1 MKKSSLTASLKSL
14 FQSRSH
20 RAAGSKLARVG
31 RERPGQME
39 RLEERRVMA
48 FDLVAA
54 YASSD
59 RPFFVSGQVAE
70 TLSDAPQQI
79 TVRFS
84 PGTTVDST
92 TLGSIQLVRSGG
104 ATDPFGNG
112 NDISIIPGSVT
123 VDDLPNSNQVTI
135 RFKETLPDDAYRIAI
150 GPGLK
155 TTAGEA
161 FRNGGSAAIDVRVD
175 LGAFVVSVVPQ
186 PVSRNPAGGLQQN
199 RDQIVVYF
207 NRNDPLN
214 VASAQTTTSYR
225 LFEVNPATGDDR
237 FPLSPINPTGVSYD
251 QSTGKAVLSFAPG
264 AIADDRQYRLQ
275 IGSAEALVAASA
287 PVGEGSDSNSSFATA
302 QNLGSIGTGGAVVN
316 GSIAAQG
323 TVTTPAGSLGF
334 PSQPGSSDEPGHRDV
349 PSEYVNTH
357 GSSGQTVAPSG
368 PIQVVEYNFQSF
380 YGTDPQGN
388 TLYNAITETQKQRA
402 REIFG
407 IYSRVVG
414 VRFVETQNRGI
425 TVVTGDMRAIDP
437 NINTAP
443 SGLAGGNRAI
453 MDSTENW
460 GASEYGGSWFQVAMH
475 EIGHTLGLDHTY
487 DLSAIMSQLSGEGVF
502 PGDYDTIHLA
512 QLFPANGS
520 DVDVYQ
526 FSLPT
531 AGRLTAETIVGR
543 PGQPVVS
550 LLDSVLTLYRLDPAT
565 GKREL
570 IARNDDFYGIDSF
583 IGLDLD
589 QGTYFLAVTS
599 AGNTA
604 FDPAVADSGYG
615 GRSDGN
621 YQIRLGFQPKSSAA
635 TTIIDASGTAIDGD
649 RDGRPGGAFQFW
661 FNTASAANTL
671 HVDKTAPIGGNG
683 GLGAPFNTIKDA
695 IAATTLTTRVI
706 RIAGNAAATPYQ
718 IGTDLAGRPLPD
730 GATFNVP
737 RGVTVMIDEG
747 AILKLRAANLD
758 VGSSSALVS
767 RAGASLQ
774 VLGTPTNN
782 VQFTSFHNDSI
793 GGNSDGVGPAVAGG
807 QWGGLL
813 FRADSDSATKKAFVN
828 SVSQATITYGGGQVL
843 VDSKLDTFAPI
854 QLESSRPTLA
864 FNTIQN
870 SAGAAIAATPNSFE
884 DGNGRVGPEIR
895 GNTLLGNSINGLFVK
910 IRTEFGSPVDR
921 LDVPARFRSTDIVYV
936 LNDNLLINGGT
947 GGYIENAG
955 VQTARSSGR
964 LAIDDGV
971 IVKLLAARIEL
982 ERGTSQLIAEGTAGR
997 PVIFTSLGDSR
1008 FGAGGTFDT
1017 NGNLPD
1023 VRAAGDWGGIVLNAG
1038 AKASID
1044 HAYIAYGGGQTPIE
1058 GTFDRFNVVETHQGD
1073 LRLANSRVENNA
1085 AGTSATSRSGRG
1097 ANVAATIFVRGGQPA
1112 ILGNDFR
1119 NNEGALVSINANAMS
1134 DVERPDP
1141 GRSTGLID
1149 RNASHDDNRGPLVA
1163 ENRLISTVA
1172 GAIAGLQVRGEEI
1185 TVESVWDD
1193 VDIVHVLQNEIIVQN
1208 FHTATGVRLV
1218 SRSDASLVVKL
1229 AGTNAGF
1236 TAAGYGLDIN
1246 DRIGGTVQILG
1257 QPGYPV
1263 VLTSLNDDTVGASL
1277 DPLGRPTNDT
1287 NSNGASVGAAG
1298 DWRSMKFLP
1307 MSNDRNVSILQE
1319 RELPLTGGIDVNG
1332 VPQSAQP
1339 LGVLAPNFATGV
1351 NTTESA
1357 QEKSG
1362 DDNRRLGFEVHGRIS
1377 NDSPQDVDVYSFVGY
1392 AGSEVWIDL
1401 DKTSTAFDG
1410 MVELLDAA
1418 GTVLARSADGQT
1430 DFQLS
1435 NATRG
1440 LGLDLTKDAWRG
1452 GDFYS
1457 VNPKDPGMRVV
1468 LPGVTG
1474 AQSQYYIRVRSQPT
1488 YSSATTKPAYEAG
1501 LQSSPAA
1508 APGATSGAYELRVR
1522 LQQRDEKPGSTVRYA
1537 DIRFPTTGID
1547 IQGLP
1552 LHSLLTGETGEATG
1566 AANDTFAAAQ
1576 YVGNLLQS
1584 DRATI
1589 SVAGE
1594 ITAEADV
1601 DWYSFA
1607 LNYEQLQ
1614 NIGGV
1619 NSGLKSWSTVFDLDY
1634 GDGFR
1639 GDLTLSV
1646 FDATGRLLYTG
1657 RDSNVA
1663 SDQPGAGQG
1672 NDFDD
1677 LSRGTLGKLDAF
1689 IGSAQMPAGSPT
1701 GSRNQSNPAAQTRY
1715 YVAVSSNER
1724 LPAVLDAT
1732 FKSAATNGLIR
1743 MEPINSVD
1751 RLIEDHI
1758 GFTGYTSG
1766 PTSGPAVIDQTTVDP
1781 GTGATRPLIDIAN
1794 SLSLNTH
1801 VTPFTLSDVTLFVS
1815 TDKRLLTV
1823 DAMRG
1828 GVETT
1833 LVTDYG
1839 TATDI
1844 GDLVMR
1850 SDGRL
1855 YAYAGINT
1863 ANNNAAGQVDL
1874 VNPGTGVRTT
1884 QWNDAIPDFAA
1895 GTTGS
1900 ITTSDVNAI
1909 AWRRTGNGVYNDLYY
1924 SVDAGATSRLYRA
1937 DPGSGSAAQNNTQ
1950 GYGIKGTIQDVG
1962 SHLGKVTGMAF
1973 VAGTLYGVDTNGYFF
1988 RINTNTAVATLID
2001 MDPTTPGVA
2010 DPVAG
2015 AQFAGLSIGPQNLY
2029 GGILANSLFAITSTG
2044 QLHAFDIDGARRVV
2058 FDSDSDGIADAASIA
2073 VGVFGVTGL
2082 AFSPLDVNLWH
2093 STTLRGDDAGHGIN
2107 PALDNTRN
2115 GSANR
2120 PVVDERGT
2128 TRSYAESKGGVSMYF
2143 GLEGYVDTGVT
2154 PYLNYQSARQQ
2165 YGVVGSDWQRDL
2177 TTATGVVA
2185 ANSYDLPGGAYGS
2198 LTTNAF
2204 SLQGYDYTDKPA
2216 LYFNYRLETEN
2227 SNFND
2232 DRMRDSARAYVSID
2246 SGVTWQLVATNNSV
2260 RSAADTSDAELPAFA
2275 SVSSRI
2281 SNGLINNQQVQ
2292 ELFDGAGW
2300 RQARIDLG
2308 NFAGANDVRLRF
2320 DFSTAGR
2327 FDETAR
2333 NAAGDL
2339 INQID
2344 GLAGT
2349 RGNLNSPTRGQNNAF
2364 EGFYVDDIIVGFA
2377 ERGEAV
2383 TGAVANQTGFFDVGT
2398 PTGGTATVP
2407 SQTLQGQYQLEIRG
2421 GTRYGVLADPL
2432 TGAVAV
2438 SGTFDTNDDLVESNG
2453 LLGDANTRRE
2463 QGQFLVENNIVSS
2476 ASGYGISIDA
2486 GPRDATAGTP
2496 FPGVVRNLPVLN
2508 NGRLVPGVVVSNNI
2522 IASSGIGGISFSGD
2536 PNSGAVPTASVP
2548 FGRIVNNTIYGG
2560 PTQTGTG
2567 VAVSDNAGPT
2577 LLNTL
2582 FANLAAAVTVD
2593 ATSRVDGAGNQR
2605 TVIGTSAFWNV
2616 GSQVTAGVTQ
2626 NQGLVLDADPFVN
2639 AAARNFYL
2647 AAGSRAID
2655 SAIDSLADRNEL
2667 VVVTSAINVPQ
2678 SPIMAPEQDFYGQVR
2693 GDDPTQAS
2701 IPGLGSSGYR
2711 DRGAI
2716 DRVDLAQPYL
2726 LLVEPLDGS
2735 PSDKNGDPNS
2745 VRLEKADAR
2754 GLTRFVLQLSDNGVG
2769 IDHATVRQQAFVL
2782 TRDGVT
2788 LVAGQDY
2795 GFVYNQNTKQVT
2807 FEAAAVYVSGKYLIT
2822 ANTAATVS
2830 GTPGLLTDLANNT
2843 LLANQPGGAA
2853 MFEVV
2858 LADVPGVPTAVTAIA
2873 SDGSATVSW
2882 VGPPANGV
2890 AIDRYKVEY
2899 SSNGGGSWINAGTST
2914 GSSLVVPGLTNGVTH
2929 IFRVAASNVVGDGDW
2944 SAASAPVTPRAAA
2957 SSPAILSAAPGNGSV
2972 ALAWS
2977 TPAGDGGSPIV
2988 GYIVEITG
2996 AGGTTQVSLPVVNA
3010 YTATGLQNGS
3020 AYSFR
3025 VRAQTVVAG
3034 QWSAASAAVTP
3045 LGLPAAPTGVV
3056 AMAASGAAE
3065 VSWSGVSATGGSPV
3079 TGYVIRHV
3087 SSRGTVDVAVGPGL
3101 AATVTGLVN
3110 GTPYQFQVAARTA
3123 AGQGVFSTLSAAAT
3137 PGPQAA
3143 PALRVS
3149 GTVSSNA
3156 VRLRWTAPRASGI
3169 TDYVVQYST
3178 NGGATWTTAS
3188 EGVSKVTTAT
3198 ITGLQNGVAHTFRVA
3213 AVVGGI
3219 VGRFSAPT
3227 VPLMPYNKFAKPE
3240 APVIASVSAMGSGTY
3255 SLQVNPVTSIEGG
3268 AVTDYIIQYRVN
3280 SGSRSR
3286 WVTYRDGVNANTTT
3300 TLRGLKSSAGYVF
3313 RVAAKNKAG
3322 TGAYSSEATAF
3333 SPIF

>member
-1 MKKSSLTASLKSL
+1 MKKSSLAASLKSL

-20 RAAGSKLARVG
+20 RTAGSKPARVG

-70 TLSDAPQQI
+70 TLTDAPQQI

-84 PGTTVDST
+84 PGTTVDSN
-92 TLGSIQLVRSGG
+92 TLGSIQVVRSGG
-104 ATDPFGNG
+104 AADPFGNG
-112 NDISIIPGSVT
+112 NDISIVPGSVT
-123 VDDLPNSNQVTI
+123 VDDLPNANQVTI

-155 TTAGEA
+155 TTSGEA

-199 RDQIVVYF
+199 RDEIAVYF

-214 VASAQTTTSYR
+214 VASAQTPASYR
-225 LFEVNPATGDDR
+225 LFELDPATGDDR

-275 IGSAEALVAASA
+275 VGSAEALVAASA
-287 PVGEGSDSNSSFATA
+287 PVGEAINSNSSFATA
-302 QNLGSIGTGGAVVN
+302 QNLGTIGTGGAVVN
-316 GSIAAQG
+316 GSIVAQG
-323 TVTTPAGSLGF
+323 TVATPAGNLGF
-334 PSQPGSSDEPGHRDV
+334 PSQPGSSDEPGHRNV
-349 PSEYVNTH
+349 PSEYGNTH
-357 GSSGQTVAPSG
+357 GAPGQTIAPSG
-368 PIQVVEYNFQSF
+368 PIQVVEYNFQSV

-388 TLYNAITETQKQRA
+388 TLYNAITEAQKQRA

-414 VRFVETQNRGI
+414 VRFVETQNSGL
-425 TVVTGDMRAIDP
+425 TVVTGDMRALDP

-443 SGLAGGNRAI
+443 SGLAGPGMAI

-460 GASEYGGSWFQVAMH
+460 GSSEYGGAWFRVAMH
-475 EIGHTLGLDHTY
+475 EIGHSLGLDHTY
-487 DLSAIMSQLSGEGVF
+487 DLSAIMSDLTGEGVF

-512 QLFPANGS
+512 QLYPANGS

-550 LLDSVLTLYRLDPAT
+550 LLDSVLTLYRLDPST

-615 GRSDGN
+615 GRSDGD

-635 TTIIDASGTAIDGD
+635 TTIVDASGTAIDGD

-671 HVDKTAPIGGNG
+671 HVDKTAPTGGNG
-683 GLGAPFNTIKDA
+683 SLATPFNTIKDA
-695 IAATTLTTRVI
+695 IAATTPTTRVI
-706 RIAGNAAATPYQ
+706 RIAGNTAATPYQ
-718 IGTDLAGRPLPD
+718 IGTDLAGRPLSD
-730 GATFNVP
+730 GATFVVP

-747 AILKLRAANLD
+747 AILKLRAAIVD
-758 VGSSSALVS
+758 VGSSSAIVS

-782 VQFTSFHNDSI
+782 VQFTSYHNDSV

-807 QWGGLL
+807 QWGGLV
-813 FRADSDSATKKAFVN
+813 FRADSDSPTKKAFVN
-828 SVSQATITYGGGQVL
+828 SISQATITYGGGQVF
-843 VDSKLDTFAPI
+843 VDSRLDSFAPI

-870 SAGAAIAATPNSFE
+870 SVGAAIAATPNSFE

-936 LNDNLLINGGT
+936 LQDNLLINGGT

-955 VQTARSSGR
+955 VRTARSSGR
-964 LAIDDGV
+964 LAADPGV
-971 IVKLLAARIEL
+971 IVKLQAARIEL

-1044 HAYIAYGGGQTPIE
+1044 HAYIAHGGGQTPIE
-1058 GTFDRFNVVETHQGD
+1058 GTFDRFNVIETHQGD

-1085 AGTSATSRSGRG
+1085 AGTSTTDRTGRG
-1097 ANVAATIFVRGGQPA
+1097 ANVAATIFVRGGQPV

-1119 NNEGALVSINANAMS
+1119 NNQGALVSINANAMS

-1141 GRSTGLID
+1141 GRSSGLVD

-1172 GAIAGLQVRGEEI
+1172 GAIAGLQVRGDEI

-1257 QPGYPV
+1257 QPGYAV
-1263 VLTSLNDDTVGASL
+1263 VLTSLNDDSVGASL
-1277 DPLGRPTNDT
+1277 DPLGRPMNDT

-1298 DWRSMKFLP
+1298 DWRSLKFLP
-1307 MSNDRNVSILQE
+1307 MSNDRNVSIQQE
-1319 RELPLTGGIDVNG
+1319 RELPLTGGIDING
-1332 VPQSAQP
+1332 APAAAQP
-1339 LGVLAPNFATGV
+1339 LGVLAPNFATGA

-1392 AGSEVWIDL
+1392 GGSEVWIDL

-1435 NATRG
+1435 GATRG
-1440 LGLDLTKDAWRG
+1440 IGLNLAKDAWRG

-1488 YSSATTKPAYEAG
+1488 YSAATTKPAYEAV

-1566 AANDTFAAAQ
+1566 SANDIFGEAQ

-1594 ITAEADV
+1594 ITSEADV

-1619 NSGLKSWSTVFDLDY
+1619 NGGPKSWSTVFDLDY

-1657 RDSNVA
+1657 RDSNVD

-1689 IGSAQMPAGSPT
+1689 IGSVQMPAGSPT

-1715 YVAVSSNER
+1715 FVAVSSNER
-1724 LPAVLDAT
+1724 LPTVLDAT
-1732 FKSAATNGLIR
+1732 FRSAATNGLIR
-1743 MEPINSVD
+1743 LEPVNSVD

-1766 PTSGPAVIDQTTVDP
+1766 GTVIDQTTVDP

-1794 SLSLNTH
+1794 SLSLSTH

-1815 TDKRLLTV
+1815 TRRSLVTV

-1833 LVTDYG
+1833 IEDDYG
-1839 TATDI
+1839 PDRDI

-1850 SDGRL
+1850 TDGRL
-1855 YAYAGINT
+1855 YAYAGINA
-1863 ANNNAAGQVDL
+1863 ANNNTAGRVDL
-1874 VNPGTGVRTT
+1874 VNPGTGARTT
-1884 QWNDAIPDFAA
+1884 EWNDAIPD
-1895 GTTGS
+1895 TEVN
-1900 ITTSDVNAI
+1900 TSAVNAI
-1909 AWRRTGNGVYNDLYY
+1909 AWQRTGNGVYNDLYY
-1924 SVDAGATSRLYRA
+1924 SVDAGANSRLYRA
-1937 DPGSGSAAQNNTQ
+1937 NPGSGSAVTPNPNPQ
-1950 GYGIKGTIQDVG
+1950 GYGFQGTIQDGG
-1962 SHLGKVTGMAF
+1962 SRLGEVTGMAF
-1973 VAGTLYGVDTNGYFF
+1973 VNGTLYGVDTNGYFF

-2001 MDPTTPGVA
+2001 MDPLTPGVA

-2029 GGILANSLFAITSTG
+2029 GGSLANTLFAITSTG
-2044 QLHAFDIDGARRVV
+2044 QLHAFGIDGARQNV
-2058 FDSDSDGIADAASIA
+2058 FDSDSNGIADAASIA
-2073 VGVFGVTGL
+2073 VGVFGGVTGL

-2093 STTLRGDDAGHGIN
+2093 STTRRGDDAGHGIN

-2115 GSANR
+2115 GSVNQ

-2128 TRSYAESKGGVSMYF
+2128 TRSYAESQGGVSMYF

-2165 YGVVGSDWQRDL
+2165 YGVVGSNWQRDL

-2185 ANSYDLPGGAYGS
+2185 PNSYDLPGGAYGS
-2198 LTTNAF
+2198 LTTNSF

-2260 RSAADTSDAELPAFA
+2260 RSLANTSDAELPAFA

-2281 SNGLINNQQVQ
+2281 SNGLIDNQHVQ

-2300 RQARIDLG
+2300 RQARVDLG
-2308 NFAGANDVRLRF
+2308 SFAGANDVRLRF

-2327 FDETAR
+2327 FDDTAR

-2339 INQID
+2339 INQIN
-2344 GLAGT
+2344 GLAGI
-2349 RGNLNSPTRGQNNAF
+2349 RGNLNSATRGQNNTF
-2364 EGFYVDDIIVGFA
+2364 EGFYIDDIIVGFA
-2377 ERGEAV
+2377 ERGEMV

-2398 PTGGTATVP
+2398 PTGGTPTVP
-2407 SQTLQGQYQLEIRG
+2407 SQTLQGPYQLEIRG
-2421 GTRYGVLADPL
+2421 GTPYGVVANPL

-2438 SGTFDTNDDLVESNG
+2438 SATYDTNADLVERNG
-2453 LLGDANTRRE
+2453 LLGDANTRRD

-2486 GPRDATAGTP
+2486 GPRDATASTS

-2508 NGRLVPGVVVSNNI
+2508 NSRLVPGVVVSNNI
-2522 IASSGIGGISFSGD
+2522 IASSGVGGISFSGD
-2536 PNSGAVPTASVP
+2536 PNSGAVPTAAVP

-2560 PTQTGTG
+2560 PTQSGTG

-2577 LLNTL
+2577 LLNNL

-2639 AAARNFYL
+2639 AASRNFYL

-2655 SAIDSLADRNEL
+2655 SALDSLADRNEL

-2678 SPIMAPEQDFYGQVR
+2678 SPIMAPDRDFYGQVR
-2693 GDDPTQAS
+2693 SDDPTQAS
-2701 IPGLGSSGYR
+2701 IPGLGSNGFR
-2711 DRGAI
+2711 DRGAV
-2716 DRVDLAQPYL
+2716 DRVDVAQPYL
-2726 LLVEPLDGS
+2726 SLVEPLDGS

-2754 GLTRFVLQLSDNGVG
+2754 GLTRFVLQLNDNGVG

-2782 TRDGVT
+2782 TRDGVA

-2795 GFVYNQNTKQVT
+2795 GFVYNQNTKQVA
-2807 FEAAAVYVSGKYLIT
+2807 FEAAAVYVPGRYLIT
-2822 ANTAATVS
+2822 ANTVATVS
-2830 GTPGLLTDLANNT
+2830 GAPGLLTDLANNT

-2882 VGPPANGV
+2882 VGPPTNGV

-2899 SSNGGGSWINAGTST
+2899 SSNGGGSWINAGISN
-2914 GSSLVVPGLTNGVTH
+2914 GSSLVVPGLTNGVAH
-2929 IFRVAASNVVGDGDW
+2929 IFRVAATNVVGDGDW
-2944 SAASAPVTPRAAA
+2944 SEASAPVTPRAAA
-2957 SSPAILSAAPGNGSV
+2957 SSPAILSTVPGNGSV
-2972 ALAWS
+2972 ALSWS

-2988 GYIVEITG
+2988 GYVVEISG
-2996 AGGTTQVSLPVVNA
+2996 PGGVTEVSLPVVNA

-3045 LGLPAAPTGVV
+3045 LGLPVAPTGVV

-3065 VSWSGVSATGGSPV
+3065 VSWSAVSATGGSPV

-3087 SSRGTVDVAVGPGL
+3087 SSRGTVDVAVGAGTS
-3101 AATVTGLVN
+3101 ATVTGLVN

-3123 AGQGVFSTLSAAAT
+3123 AGQGAFSALSAPVT
-3137 PGPQAA
+3137 PGTQAA
-3143 PALRVS
+3143 PPVRVS

-3156 VRLRWTAPRASGI
+3156 VRLRWSAPRTRGI

-3178 NGGATWTTAS
+3178 NGGATWTTAA
-3188 EGVSKVTTAT
+3188 EGVSKATTAT
-3198 ITGLQNGVAHTFRVA
+3198 ITGLQNGVVHRFRVA

-3227 VPLMPYNKFAKPE
+3227 VPLMPFNKFAKPE
-3240 APVIASVSAMGSGTY
+3240 APVIASVSAMGGGTY
-3255 SLQVNPVTSIEGG
+3255 SLRVNPVTSSEGG
-3268 AVTDYIIQYRVN
+3268 AVTDYVIQYRVN

-3300 TLRGLKSSAGYVF
+3300 TLRGLRSSAGYVF

>member
-20 RAAGSKLARVG
+20 RAAGSKPARVG

-70 TLSDAPQQI
+70 TLTDAPQQI

-84 PGTTVDST
+84 PGTTVDPN

-112 NDISIIPGSVT
+112 NDISIVPGSVT
-123 VDDLPNSNQVTI
+123 VDDLPNANQVTI
-135 RFKETLPDDAYRIAI
+135 RFKESLPDDAYRISI

-161 FRNGGSAAIDVRVD
+161 FRNGGSAAIDLRVD

-199 RDQIVVYF
+199 RDEIAVYF

-251 QSTGKAVLSFAPG
+251 QSTGKAVLSFATG

-287 PVGEGSDSNSSFATA
+287 PVGEATNSNSSFATA
-302 QNLGSIGTGGAVVN
+302 QNLGTIGTGGAVVN
-316 GSIAAQG
+316 GSIVAQG
-323 TVTTPAGSLGF
+323 TVATPAGSLGF
-334 PSQPGSSDEPGHRDV
+334 PSQPGSSDEPGHRSV
-349 PSEYVNTH
+349 PSEYGNTH
-357 GSSGQTVAPSG
+357 GAPGQTVAPSG
-368 PIQVVEYNFQSF
+368 PIRVVEYNFQSI

-388 TLYNAITETQKQRA
+388 TLYNAITEAQKQRA
-402 REIFG
+402 REIFE

-414 VRFVETQNRGI
+414 VRFVETPSLGI
-425 TVVTGDMRAIDP
+425 TVVTGDMRALDP

-443 SGLAGGNRAI
+443 SGLAGPGMAI

-460 GASEYGGSWFQVAMH
+460 GASEYGGAWFRVAMH
-475 EIGHTLGLDHTY
+475 EIGHSLGLDHTY
-487 DLSAIMSQLSGEGVF
+487 DLSAIMSQLSGEAVF

-512 QLFPANGS
+512 QLYPANGS

-550 LLDSVLTLYRLDPAT
+550 LLDSVLTLYRLDSAT

-604 FDPAVADSGYG
+604 FNPEVADSGYG
-615 GRSDGN
+615 GRTDGS
-621 YQIRLGFQPKSSAA
+621 YQIRLGFQPRSSAL
-635 TTIIDASGTAIDGD
+635 TTIVDASGTAFDGD

-671 HVDKTAPIGGNG
+671 HVDKTAPAGGNG
-683 GLGAPFNTIKDA
+683 SLAAPFNTIKDA
-695 IAATTLTTRVI
+695 IAATTPPTTRVI
-706 RIAGNAAATPYQ
+706 RIAGNAAAPYLV
-718 IGTDLAGRPLPD
+718 GTDLAGRPLPD

-737 RGVTVMIDEG
+737 QGVTVMIDQG
-747 AILKLRAANLD
+747 AILKLRAANID
-758 VGSSSALVS
+758 VGSSSSFPS

-774 VLGTPTNN
+774 VMGTPDNE
-782 VQFTSFHNDSI
+782 VKITSYHDDAI
-793 GGNSDGVGPAVAGG
+793 GGDSDGFGPAVSGG
-807 QWGGLL
+807 QWGGIVH
-813 FRADSDSATKKAFVN
+813 RGDSDSATKKVFVN
-828 SVSQATITYGGGQVL
+828 SISHAAISYGGGQVL
-843 VDSKLDTFAPI
+843 VDSKLDSFAPI
-854 QLESSRPTLA
+854 QLESARPTLA
-864 FNTIQN
+864 FNTIRN

-884 DGNGRVGPEIR
+884 DSNGRVGPEIR
-895 GNTLLGNSINGLFVK
+895 GNTLLGNSTNGLFVK
-910 IRTEFGSPVDR
+910 IRTEFGSPLDR
-921 LDVPARFRSTDIVYV
+921 LDVSARFRSTDIVYV
-936 LNDNLLINGGT
+936 LQDNLLISGGA

-955 VQTARSSGR
+955 LRMARPSGQ
-964 LAIDDGV
+964 LSIDPGV
-971 IVKLLAARIEL
+971 IVKLQGARIEL
-982 ERGTSQLIAEGTAGR
+982 ERGGSQLIAEGTAGR
-997 PVIFTSLGDSR
+997 PVTFTSLGDNR

-1044 HAYIAYGGGQTPIE
+1044 HAYIAHGGGQTPIE
-1058 GTFDRFNVVETHQGD
+1058 GTFDRFNVIETHQGD

-1085 AGTSATSRSGRG
+1085 AGTSATDRTGRG
-1097 ANVAATIFVRGGQPA
+1097 ANVAATIFVRGGQPVV
-1112 ILGNDFR
+1112 LGNDFR
-1119 NNEGALVSINANAMS
+1119 NNQGALVSINANALS

-1149 RNASHDDNRGPLVA
+1149 RNAAHDDNRGPLFA
-1163 ENRLISTVA
+1163 ENRLISTMA
-1172 GAIAGLQVRGEEI
+1172 GAIAGLQVRGDEI

-1193 VDIVHVLQNEIIVQN
+1193 VDIVHVLQDEIIVQN

-1257 QPGYPV
+1257 QPGFPV
-1263 VLTSLNDDTVGASL
+1263 VLTSLKDDSVGASL
-1277 DPLGRPTNDT
+1277 DSLGRPTNDT
-1287 NSNGASVGAAG
+1287 NSDGASVAAAG
-1298 DWRSMKFLP
+1298 DWRSLKFLP

-1332 VPQSAQP
+1332 APQSAQQ
-1339 LGVLAPNFATGV
+1339 LGVLAPNFATGT

-1362 DDNRRLGFEVHGRIS
+1362 DDNRRLGFEVHGRIA
-1377 NDSPQDVDVYSFVGY
+1377 NDSPQDVDVYSFVGS

-1418 GTVLARSADGQT
+1418 GTVLARSADSQT
-1430 DFQLS
+1430 DFSLS
-1435 NATRG
+1435 GATRG
-1440 LGLDLTKDAWRG
+1440 IGLNLSKDAWRG

-1474 AQSQYYIRVRSQPT
+1474 AQSQYFIRVRSQPT
-1488 YSSATTKPAYEAG
+1488 YSTATTKPAYEAG

-1566 AANDTFAAAQ
+1566 AANDAFAAAQ

-1657 RDSNVA
+1657 RDSNVD
-1663 SDQPGAGQG
+1663 SDQPGVGQG

-1677 LSRGTLGKLDAF
+1677 LSRGTLGKLDPF
-1689 IGSAQMPAGSPT
+1689 IGSVQMPAGSPT
-1701 GSRNQSNPAAQTRY
+1701 GSRNLSNPAGQTRY

-1732 FKSAATNGLIR
+1732 FGSAATNGLIR
-1743 MEPINSVD
+1743 LEPINSVD

-1766 PTSGPAVIDQTTVDP
+1766 GTVIDQTTVDP

-1794 SLSLNTH
+1794 SLSLSTH

-1815 TDKRLLTV
+1815 TRRSLVTV

-1833 LVTDYG
+1833 IEDLYDPNQ
-1839 TATDI
+1839 DI

-1850 SDGRL
+1850 TDGRL
-1855 YAYAGINT
+1855 YAYAGINA
-1863 ANNNAAGQVDL
+1863 ANNNTAGRVDL
-1874 VNPGTGVRTT
+1874 VNPGTGARTD
-1884 QWNDAIPDFAA
+1884 QRNDSIPD
-1895 GTTGS
+1895 TEVN
-1900 ITTSDVNAI
+1900 TSAVNAI
-1909 AWRRTGNGVYNDLYY
+1909 AWQRTGNGVYNDLYY
-1924 SVDAGATSRLYRA
+1924 SVDAGANSRLYRA
-1937 DPGSGSAAQNNTQ
+1937 NPNSGSAATPNPNPQ
-1950 GYGIKGTIQDVG
+1950 GNGIQGTIQVAG
-1962 SHLGKVTGMAF
+1962 TNLLGEVTGMAF
-1973 VAGTLYGVDTNGYFF
+1973 VGGTLYGVDTNGYFF
-1988 RINTNTAVATLID
+1988 RINTNTAAATLID

-2029 GGILANSLFAITSTG
+2029 GGILANSLFAITSNG
-2044 QLHAFDIDGARRVV
+2044 QLHAFDTDGTRRIV
-2058 FDSDSDGIADAASIA
+2058 FDSDADGIADAPSIA
-2073 VGVFGVTGL
+2073 VGVGGVTGL

-2093 STTLRGDDAGHGIN
+2093 STTRRGDDAGHGIN
-2107 PALDNTRN
+2107 PALDNTRD
-2115 GSANR
+2115 GSVR
-2120 PVVDERGT
+2120 QPVVDELGT
-2128 TRSYAESKGGVSMYF
+2128 TRTYSESLGGVSMYF

-2154 PYLNYQSARQQ
+2154 PYLNYQSPRQQ
-2165 YGVVGSDWQRDL
+2165 YGVVGSNWQRDL

-2204 SLQGYDYTDKPA
+2204 SLQGYHYNDNPT

-2232 DRMRDSARAYVSID
+2232 TRMRDSARAYVSID
-2246 SGVTWQLVATNNSV
+2246 SGVTWQLVATNNSI
-2260 RSAADTSDAELPAFA
+2260 RSAANTSDAELPAFA

-2281 SNGLINNQQVQ
+2281 SNGLIDNQHVQ

-2300 RQARIDLG
+2300 RQARVDLG
-2308 NFAGANDVRLRF
+2308 SFAGASDVRLRF

-2327 FDETAR
+2327 FDDTAR

-2339 INQID
+2339 INQIN
-2344 GLAGT
+2344 GLAGI
-2349 RGNLNSPTRGQNNAF
+2349 RGNLNSPERGRNNAF
-2364 EGFYVDDIIVGFA
+2364 EGFYIDDIIVGFA
-2377 ERGEAV
+2377 ERGEMV
-2383 TGAVANQTGFFDVGT
+2383 TGAAANQTGFFDVGT
-2398 PTGGTATVP
+2398 PTGGTPTVP
-2407 SQTLQGQYQLEIRG
+2407 SQTLQGPYQLEIRG
-2421 GTRYGVLADPL
+2421 GTQYGVLANPL
-2432 TGAVAV
+2432 TGAVAI
-2438 SGTFDTNDDLVESNG
+2438 GNPFDTNADLVEPNG

-2476 ASGYGISIDA
+2476 ASGYGISVDA
-2486 GPRDATAGTP
+2486 GLRDATAGTP

-2508 NGRLVPGVVVSNNI
+2508 DSRLVPGVVVSNNI

-2536 PNSGAVPTASVP
+2536 PNSGAVPTAAVP

-2560 PTQTGTG
+2560 PTQAGTG

-2577 LLNTL
+2577 LLNNL

-2655 SAIDSLADRNEL
+2655 SAIDSLGDRNEL
-2667 VVVTSAINVPQ
+2667 VVVTSAIDVPQ
-2678 SPIMAPEQDFYGQVR
+2678 SPIVAPKWDLYGQLR
-2693 GDDPTQAS
+2693 GDDPSQAS
-2701 IPGLGSSGYR
+2701 IPGLGSNVFK
-2711 DRGAI
+2711 DRGAV

-2735 PSDKNGDPNS
+2735 AGDKNTSPNA

-2754 GLTRFVLQLSDNGVG
+2754 GVTRFVLQLNDNGVG

-2782 TRDGVT
+2782 KRDGVT

-2807 FEAAAVYVSGKYLIT
+2807 FEAAAVFGSGRYEIT
-2822 ANTAATVS
+2822 ATTTATVP
-2830 GTPGLLTDLANNT
+2830 GVAGLLTDLANNT
-2843 LLANQPGGAA
+2843 LLPNQAGGAS

-2882 VGPPANGV
+2882 VGPPANGL
-2890 AIDRYKVEY
+2890 AIDLYKVQY
-2899 SSNGGGSWINAGTST
+2899 SSNGGASWIDAGTSAA
-2914 GSSLVVPGLTNGVTH
+2914 SPLAVAGLTNGVPH
-2929 IFRVAASNVVGDGDW
+2929 LFRVAARNIIDYGDW
-2944 SAASAPVTPRAAA
+2944 SAASLPVTPRAAA
-2957 SSPAILSAAPGNGSV
+2957 TSPAILSAVSGDASV

-2977 TPAGDGGSPIV
+2977 TPANDGGSPIV
-2988 GYIVEITG
+2988 GYVVEITG
-2996 AGGTTQVSLPVVNA
+2996 PGGTTQVSLPVVNA
-3010 YTATGLQNGS
+3010 YTATGLFNGS
-3020 AYSFR
+3020 AYTFR

-3045 LGLPAAPTGVV
+3045 LGLPGALGAGSVT

-3065 VSWSGVSATGGSPV
+3065 VSWSAVSATGGSPV

-3101 AATVTGLVN
+3101 SATVTGLVN

-3123 AGQGVFSTLSAAAT
+3123 AGQGAFSALSAPVT

-3143 PALRVS
+3143 PPMRVS

-3156 VRLRWTAPRASGI
+3156 VRLRWSAPRTRGI

-3188 EGVSKVTTAT
+3188 EGVSKATTAT
-3198 ITGLQNGVAHTFRVA
+3198 ITGLQNGVAHRFRVA

-3227 VPLMPYNKFAKPE
+3227 VPLMPFNKFAKPE
-3240 APVIASVSAMGSGTY
+3240 APVIASVSAMGGGTY
-3255 SLQVNPVTSIEGG
+3255 SLRVNPVTSLEGG
-3268 AVTDYIIQYRVN
+3268 AVSDYVIQYRVN

-3286 WVTYRDGVNANTTT
+3286 WVTYRDSVNANTTT